1 MKALVIGGTGPTG
14 PFLVNGLIAQGYQVS
29 ILHRGTH
36 DSDQIPRVVERIIG
50 DPHFRE
56 SLTEALGERTFDL
69 IIATY
74 GRIRYVAEVVA
85 GRTGRLITIG
95 GSPSYRGLLQ
105 PGDVF
110 PRGAQ
115 VPLPESA
122 PRVASEAEFRF
133 GYLVRITEDAVMQ
146 GHADGHY
153 QATHFRYPV
162 VYGPRQLTPTI
173 WAVMRRVMDGRDA
186 IVLPEGGLSIVTRG
200 YSENVAHAVL
210 LAARQPDIAGGQ
222 IYNCGDETQLTLAQ
236 WVQVAAEAMGGKL
249 DIVSVPD
256 RYAYSARTLLMF
268 NGPADHQLFDLHKIK
283 SELGYRDRVPVL
295 EAMRRTVQWYRD
307 NPPDEGMEFIA
318 DLAQH
323 YRTEDAL
330 IAIQHEAA
338 EKMATVEHVARDFH
352 HPYPHPKQPGM
363 GRDHRAR

>member
-14 PFLVNGLIAQGYQVS
+14 PFLVNGLREQGYDVS

-36 DSDQIPRVVERIIG
+36 GSAEVPADVERIIG

-56 SLTEALGERTFDL
+56 SLTEALAGRRFDL
-69 IIATY
+69 IVATY

-85 GRTGRLITIG
+85 GHTERLITIG
-95 GSPSYRGLLQ
+95 GAPGYRGLLQ
-105 PGDVF
+105 PDDLF

-115 VPLPESA
+115 IPLPEDA
-122 PRVASEAEFRF
+122 PRVASEEEFRF

-162 VYGPRQLTPTI
+162 VYGPRQLTPTV
-173 WAVMRRVMDGRDA
+173 WAVMRRVMDGRDF
-186 IVLPEGGLSIVTRG
+186 IVLPDGGLSIVTRG

-210 LAARQPDIAGGQ
+210 LAAAQPDTAAGQ
-222 IYNCGDETQLTLAQ
+222 IYNCGDETQFTLAQ
-236 WVQVAAEAMGGKL
+236 WVEVAAEAMGGKL
-249 DIVSVPD
+249 EVIGVPD
-256 RYAYSARTLLMF
+256 RHAYSARTLLMF
-268 NGPADHQLFDLHKIK
+268 NGPADHQLFDLHKIR
-283 SELGYRDRVPVL
+283 SELGYRDRVPAA
-295 EAMRRTVQWYRD
+295 EAMRRTVQWYKE
-307 NPPDEGMEFIA
+307 NPPDQSLEFIA
-318 DLAQH
+318 DIAQH

-330 IAIQHEAA
+330 AAIQREAEARMA
-338 EKMATVEHVARDFH
+338 EVEHVARDFH
-352 HPYPHPKQPGM
+352 HPYPHPKQPGL